1 MLPATPTPSLRRRL
15 MAGLMLPLLVLILL
29 NAGWSHGRAI
39 EVANEAHDRSL
50 YLAARALA
58 EELSWEHDHIHLDL
72 QKGIGHLFE
81 NHTGARLFY
90 RVDTLQG
97 QWLAGNPKV
106 PTLPQPAS
114 SATRPTPV
122 EYFSLVQ
129 FADAQFQTSPVRLAR
144 LVHVLSDRGGQYPVV
159 AVTVIETR
167 ETRDQLAR
175 QMLRETLLG
184 QAVLL
189 LAVAALVVWGIHRGI
204 EPLERFR
211 QQLAQRE
218 DSDFS
223 AIEPPGLPREL
234 HPLIDTLNSYLHR
247 LGRLIDIR
255 KRFLD
260 NAAHQLRTPL
270 TVLKTQLSLTQRAT
284 TEAQRQPLLAAA
296 IHTTNK
302 AVQLTEQLLSLTRA
316 EHACETHSPE
326 ALDLVALAREVTQ
339 QRLLSAH
346 EQGQDLG
353 FEACVPACWIQ
364 GIPFMLREAVGNLL
378 DNALIHGGP
387 SIRITVRVGA
397 HWVEVED
404 DGPGIAPAHQPHVF
418 ERFYSAPTNTLN
430 TPNTP
435 NTPGSGLGLAIVREI
450 ALQHQATLTLTSP
463 LAHGPGTCIRLGFA
477 RVDGHNEIHG
487 RG

>member
-1 MLPATPTPSLRRRL
+1 MPPATPAPSLRRRL

-29 NAGWSHGRAI
+29 NAWWSHGRAI

-58 EELSWEHDHIHLDL
+58 EELSWEHNRIQLDL

-106 PTLPQPAS
+106 PTLPHATTQAAQGTPTTAS
-114 SATRPTPV
+114 ARPTPV

-129 FADAQFQTSPVRLAR
+129 FADAQFQASPVRLAR
-144 LVHVLSDRGGQYPVV
+144 LVHVLSDSGGQYPVV

-189 LAVAALVVWGIHRGI
+189 LAVAALMVWGIHRGI

-223 AIEPPGLPREL
+223 AIEPPGVPREL

-316 EHACETHSPE
+316 EHASETHRPE

-353 FEACVPACWIQ
+353 FEACVPACWVQ

-387 SIRITVRVGA
+387 NIRITVRVGA

-404 DGPGIAPAHQPHVF
+404 DGPGIAPAHQAHVF
-418 ERFYSAPTNTLN
+418 ERFYSAPTHTAH
-430 TPNTP
+430 
-435 NTPGSGLGLAIVREI
+435 TPGSGLGLAIVREI

-463 LAHGPGTCIRLGFA
+463 LPCGQGTCIRLGF
-477 RVDGHNEIHG
+477 G
-487 RG
+487 